1 MPVND
6 PFGPSVYVPDL
17 STGAQSASQGWATGI
32 SSLAKGL
39 FPDPNALAD
48 ARLKGAQTQQ
58 LQAAG
63 QARSAIASALT
74 GGDPN
79 RFADPTFRNNFIANW
94 AQLPAEEQNAQRS
107 TLGTIIANTNM
118 SGADQDQFLS
128 HAGITNYT
136 QTPSGVNA
144 ALANQI
150 KTAQIGA
157 GATIGAAQIGANA
170 TTTAATTAASGHIIG
185 TQTEVAGR
193 QQIADDTPVS
203 VITPTGVQ
211 TITAK
216 EMRDGGYMQVPPNA
230 SQADIAAI
238 ITSHELPG
246 QVPLKAVTPS
256 HGVSPPPAATQP
268 QTSPDAQPS
277 PTPGQALTTSI
288 TKTQSPPVPKEDP
301 AVTLQR
307 IANQDLPTS
316 TYAADP
322 NTNPQGHYNV
332 GPKMAAAVI
341 GRAQQL
347 AADRTSQ
354 FYLNQAGA
362 MAQAY
367 NEIVGPA
374 KATNKLVFDTGY
386 SWFPGSKN
394 DPPTVDFAPD
404 YQLPAPAT
412 PLRPNPQP
420 AAVAPPAATA
430 APTPLVPSN
439 RSAIPVPN
447 PAPAPAPAPPPRPPK
462 PKPPTAKPPAA
473 PAAPAP
479 PATPPA
485 SAQPAA
491 AAPAPGASPSLAAIP
506 PAMRKPGVVYHG
518 NIFMGGTPTDP
529 KAWQVATP
537 AEIANAKQNGLFAQ

>member
-17 STGAQSASQGWATGI
+17 NTGAGSASQGWATGI
-32 SSLAKGL
+32 SNLAKGL

-193 QQIADDTPVS
+193 QQIADDTMVD

-211 TITAK
+211 SITNK
-216 EMRDGGYMQVPPNA
+216 EARDGGYTRVPPNA
-230 SQADIAAI
+230 SPADIAAI
-238 ITSHELPG
+238 ITSREQPG

-256 HGVSPPPAATQP
+256 HGVSPPPEATQP
-268 QTSPDAQPS
+268 QTSPDGQS

-288 TKTQSPPVPKEDP
+288 TKTQAPPVPKEDP

-316 TYAADP
+316 TWAANP
-322 NTNPQGHYNV
+322 QTNPQGHYNV
-332 GPKMAAAVI
+332 GPHIAAAVI
-341 GRAQQL
+341 GRAQAL

-374 KATNKLVFDTGY
+374 KAHNGLAFDSGY
-386 SWFPGSKN
+386 SWFPGSKD
-394 DPPTVDFAPD
+394 DPPTVDFAPS
-404 YQLPAPAT
+404 YTPPAPTT

-420 AAVAPPAATA
+420 AAVAPAATA

-462 PKPPTAKPPAA
+462 PKPPPTAKPPAA

-479 PATPPA
+479 PAAPPA
-485 SAQPAA
+485 PAQPAA
-491 AAPAPGASPSLAAIP
+491 AAPSLAAIP

-537 AEIANAKQNGLFAQ
+537 AQIETAKQNGLFAQ

>member
-17 STGAQSASQGWATGI
+17 NAGGNSASQGWAAGI
-32 SSLAKGL
+32 SNLGKAL

-48 ARLKGAQTQQ
+48 ARYKNQQTQQ

-193 QQIADDTPVS
+193 QQIADDTMVD
-203 VITPTGVQ
+203 VITPSGVVS
-211 TITAK
+211 ITNK
-216 EMRDGGYMQVPPNA
+216 EARDGGYTRVPPNA
-230 SQADIAAI
+230 SPADIAAI
-238 ITSHELPG
+238 ITSREQPG

-256 HGVSPPPAATQP
+256 HGVSPPPEATQP

-288 TKTQSPPVPKEDP
+288 TKTQAPPVPKEDP

-316 TYAADP
+316 TWAASKD
-322 NTNPQGHYNV
+322 NPQGHYNV
-332 GPKMAAAVI
+332 GSHLAAAVI
-341 GRAQQL
+341 GRAQAL

-374 KATNKLVFDTGY
+374 KAANKLAFDSGY
-386 SWFPGSKN
+386 SLFGTN
-394 DPPTVDFAPD
+394 NPPTVDFAPD
-404 YQLPAPAT
+404 YQPPAPTT

-420 AAVAPPAATA
+420 AATT

-439 RSAIPVPN
+439 KSAI
-447 PAPAPAPAPPPRPPK
+447 PAPAPSPARRTGRRA
-462 PKPPTAKPPAA
+462 TALGSWGRRR
-473 PAAPAP
+473 
-479 PATPPA
+479 TV
-485 SAQPAA
+485 
-491 AAPAPGASPSLAAIP
+491 
-506 PAMRKPGVVYHG
+506 R
-518 NIFMGGTPTDP
+518 
-529 KAWQVATP
+529 
-537 AEIANAKQNGLFAQ
+537 